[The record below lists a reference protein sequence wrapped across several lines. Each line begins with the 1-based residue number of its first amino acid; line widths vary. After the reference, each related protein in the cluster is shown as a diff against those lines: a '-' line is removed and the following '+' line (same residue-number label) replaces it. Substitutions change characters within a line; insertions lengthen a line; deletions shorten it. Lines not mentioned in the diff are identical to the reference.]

1 MTHQSSYLV
10 MIPTVDRTDKLLK
23 VIQALNSQ
31 KVRPSRIMVCDSSSE
46 RSCKI
51 EDLECL
57 TSSPIDLIHSPIKS
71 SAIQRNVLLDL
82 WHADHR
88 EIDFGL
94 FLDDDTIPSD
104 NYSSSLLEVLISLPT
119 VGGVSGVTISTFSPP
134 RKTSSLE
141 QGVLRMLCLTG
152 KPGSLLRSGI
162 NVGPDASWT
171 NYVRCDWLF
180 ACSMWRRE
188 ATQTT
193 RFPNDWMGYAIAEDV
208 YFSTQISR
216 NWTLIVVPKATLLI
230 DKYGP
235 SITNPSLFRDEV
247 VHRYR
252 IVCDRPNQKFTDLIK
267 FYWSNFGL
275 LMLTSM
281 AYLLT
286 RDRHF
291 LDRLVGVA
299 TGLQL
304 LLQQFVFRRG
314 RL

>member
-1 MTHQSSYLV
+1 
-10 MIPTVDRTDKLLK
+10 MIPTVDRIHELLK

-31 KVRPSRIMVCDSSSE
+31 EVRPSRILVCDSSSE
-46 RSCKI
+46 LSCKI

-71 SAIQRNVLLDL
+71 SAVQRNVLLDR
-82 WHADHR
+82 WHADYR

-94 FLDDDTIPSD
+94 FLDDDTLPSD
-104 NYSSSLLEVLISLPT
+104 NYSSSLLEVLISQPT
-119 VGGVSGVTISTFSPP
+119 VGGVSGVTTLNTSPP
-134 RKTSSLE
+134 QKTSCLE
-141 QGVLRMLCLTG
+141 QGVLSLFFLTG

-188 ATQTT
+188 ATKST

-208 YFSTQISR
+208 YFSSQISR
-216 NWTLIVVPKATLLI
+216 DWTLIVVPKATLLI
-230 DKYGP
+230 DKNGP

-252 IVCDRPNQKFTDLIK
+252 IVCDRPDKKSMDLFK
-267 FYWSNFGL
+267 FYWSNLGV
-275 LMLTSM
+275 LMLTFL
-281 AYLLT
+281 AYLRT

-291 LDRLVGVA
+291 LDRSVGVA
-299 TGLQL
+299 IGL
-304 LLQQFVFRRG
+304 LLSLQQVIFRRR

>member
-10 MIPTVDRTDKLLK
+10 MIPTVDRIHKLLK

-31 KVRPSRIMVCDSSSE
+31 EVRPSRIMVCDSSSE

-71 SAIQRNVLLDL
+71 SAIQRNVLLNQ
-82 WHADHR
+82 WHADYR

-94 FLDDDTIPSD
+94 FLDDDTVPSN
-104 NYSSSLLEVLISLPT
+104 NYSSSLLEVLISNPT
-119 VGGVSGVTISTFSPP
+119 VGGVSGVTISTTTPP
-134 RKTSSLE
+134 QKTSCLE
-141 QGVLRMLCLTG
+141 QGVLRTFFLTG
-152 KPGSLLRSGI
+152 NPGSLLRSGI

-171 NYVRCDWLF
+171 HNVRCDWLF

-208 YFSTQISR
+208 YFSSQISR

-230 DKYGP
+230 DNYGP

-252 IVCDRPNQKFTDLIK
+252 IVRDRPNRKFTDLVK

-275 LMLTSM
+275 LMLTSV
-281 AYLLT
+281 AYLRT

-299 TGLQL
+299 MGL
-304 LLQQFVFRRG
+304 LLSIQQFILRR
-314 RL
+314 

>member
-1 MTHQSSYLV
+1 
-10 MIPTVDRTDKLLK
+10 MIPTVDRIHELLK
-23 VIQALNSQ
+23 VIRALNSQ
-31 KVRPSRIMVCDSSSE
+31 EVRPSRILVCDSSSE
-46 RSCKI
+46 FSCKI

-71 SAIQRNVLLDL
+71 SAVQRNVLLDR
-82 WHADHR
+82 WHADYR

-94 FLDDDTIPSD
+94 FLDDDTVPSD
-104 NYSSSLLEVLISLPT
+104 NYSSLLLEVLISHPT
-119 VGGVSGVTISTFSPP
+119 VGGVSGVTTLSTSPP
-134 RKTSSLE
+134 QKTSCLE
-141 QGVLRMLCLTG
+141 QGVLRSFFLTG

-188 ATQTT
+188 ATETI

-208 YFSTQISR
+208 YFSSQISR
-216 NWTLIVVPKATLLI
+216 DWTLFVVPKATLLI

-252 IVCDRPNQKFTDLIK
+252 IVCDRPNKKTMDLFK

-275 LMLTSM
+275 LILTFL
-281 AYLLT
+281 AYLRT

-299 TGLQL
+299 IGL
-304 LLQQFVFRRG
+304 LLSLQQVIFRRR